1 MTYRRSKPSTQ
12 SKTTVRALNGQGMLT
27 EYRELFVPKKFCLGT
42 GHVTFFLDKAQFTLD
57 RYKQIHEECIRRGFN
72 VPDYSENWEQ
82 VLMKDYWNSYVP
94 TEDEKELL
102 IQRISERI
110 QGSSKTFFHYEGKSI
125 TKGEAI
131 EILTNKSL

>member
-1 MTYRRSKPSTQ
+1 MEKLYDRLQRQWNDQRSS
-12 SKTTVRALNGQGMLT
+12 N
-27 EYRELFVPKKFCLGT
+27 
-42 GHVTFFLDKAQFTLD
+42 
-57 RYKQIHEECIRRGFN
+57 RRGFN

-125 TKGEAI
+125 TKDKAI
-131 EILTNKSL
+131 ELLTKNNVI